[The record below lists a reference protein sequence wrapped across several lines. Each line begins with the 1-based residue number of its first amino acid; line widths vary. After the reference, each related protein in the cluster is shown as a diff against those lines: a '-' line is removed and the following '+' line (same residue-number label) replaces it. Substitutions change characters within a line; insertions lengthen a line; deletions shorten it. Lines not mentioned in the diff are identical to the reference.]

1 MSSLLEKVESLVIRK
16 GAGDEAEVVTDV
28 TDPGNPATRT
38 QEIKKVEEHG
48 AAPIVWIPFL
58 NRGTNFTPEER
69 RRKRLEGLVPPA
81 VEPIELQAERVM
93 LQLHDECPNSLAKY
107 ELLAQLAATNVSLLY
122 YVLIHNLEQLAP
134 IVYTPT
140 VGEACQKFDRIFRQS
155 LGMYF
160 DCFNQRGR
168 FREIMDNWFSHSVQ
182 IIVVTDGGRILG
194 LGDLGTNGM
203 GIPVGKIQLYV
214 GVGGF
219 HPEHSLPAQ
228 LDVGTCNEEL
238 LKDKF
243 YLGNK
248 KKRLDGKEHMAAV
261 EEFCMAAKNKWPN
274 VLIQFEDFPTDKAFD
289 ILDRMR
295 DKVLCFNDDI
305 QGTGAVTTAGF
316 INGMKAQHT
325 PLKDARIVFYGAG
338 SSAVGVATMIAQ
350 LISKETGM
358 PFDEAKKHIYMM
370 DSKGLITT
378 KRGDK
383 LPEHKKL
390 MAHGDDVPVLK
401 DLKDVIAH
409 VKPHALIGLTGAGP
423 AFKKE
428 DIEEMLKYCDKPLIF
443 PLSNP
448 SSKAEITAE
457 KAYEYAHGKCVYASG
472 SPEEPV
478 KVNGKTVKVGQCN
491 NFWIFPG
498 VGFGAVMSKS
508 KKVTDEM
515 FLAAARA
522 LADFVTPEQIEQG
535 QLYPE
540 AKDLRKVAATV
551 ATAVADEAIKQG
563 VARIKR
569 PADLRGFIE
578 HRMWDPEKPHLNATT
593 PLTTPMT
600 TPMATPQGTPRHSMD
615 FGSDVKFPQ
624 HKPMS

>member
-1 MSSLLEKVESLVIRK
+1 MSSLMEKVERLVVRK
-16 GAGDEAEVVTDV
+16 EGDSPAVTDV
-28 TDPGNPATRT
+28 TDPGNPAQRT
-38 QEIKKVEEHG
+38 EEIKKVEELG
-48 AAPIVWIPFL
+48 AAPIVYLPFL
-58 NRGTNFTPEER
+58 NRGTNFTAEER
-69 RRKRLEGLVPPA
+69 RRKRLEGLIPPA

-93 LQLHDECPNSLAKY
+93 MQLHDECPNDLSKY

-122 YVLIHNLEQLAP
+122 YVLIHNLELLAP

-140 VGEACQKFDRIFRQS
+140 VGEACQKYDRIFRQS

-160 DCFNQRGR
+160 DAFSQRGR
-168 FREIMDNWFSHSVQ
+168 FREVMDNWFSHSVQ

-228 LDVGTCNEEL
+228 LDVGTNNEEL
-238 LKDKF
+238 QKDKF

-248 KKRLDGKEHMAAV
+248 HNRLDGDEHMAVV
-261 EEFCMAAKNKWPN
+261 EEFCMAARAKWPE
-274 VLIQFEDFPTDKAFD
+274 VLIQFEDFPTDKAFA

-295 DKVLCFNDDI
+295 NKVLCFNDDI

-325 PLKDARIVFYGAG
+325 PLKEARIIFFGAG

-350 LISKETGM
+350 LISKETGIS
-358 PFDEAKKHIYMM
+358 FDEAKKHIYMM

-383 LPEHKKL
+383 LPSHKQV
-390 MAHGDDVPVLK
+390 MAHGDDIPNMK
-401 DLKDVIAH
+401 EMKEVIKH
-409 VKPHALIGLTGAGP
+409 VKPHALIGLTGGGP
-423 AFKKE
+423 AWHKE
-428 DIEEMLKYCDKPLIF
+428 DIEEMCKHCEKPLIF

-448 SSKAEITAE
+448 SSKAEITAD
-457 KAYEYAHGKCVYASG
+457 KAYEWSHGKCVYASG
-472 SPEEPV
+472 SPEKPV
-478 KVNGKTVKVGQCN
+478 SVNGKELKVSQCN

-498 VGFGAVMSKS
+498 VGFGSVMSKS
-508 KKVTDEM
+508 KTVTDEM

-522 LADFVTPEQIEQG
+522 LADVVTPEQIDQG

-540 AKDLRKVAATV
+540 PKDLRKVAATV
-551 ATAVADEAIKQG
+551 ATAVADEAIKQK

-578 HRMWDPEKPHLNATT
+578 HRMWDPEKPHLNVST

-600 TPMATPQGTPRHSMD
+600 TPRATPAGTPRASMD
-615 FGSDVKFPQ
+615 FGADVKFPQ
-624 HKPMS
+624 HKPLS